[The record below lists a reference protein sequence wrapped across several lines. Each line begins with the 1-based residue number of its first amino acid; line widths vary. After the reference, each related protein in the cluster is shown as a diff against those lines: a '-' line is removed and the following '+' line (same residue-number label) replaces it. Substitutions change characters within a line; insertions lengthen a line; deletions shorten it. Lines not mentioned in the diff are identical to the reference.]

1 MNEDEQTFTDL
12 VGNTVKVGD
21 TVAYGVR
28 DGNTGK
34 TKAGAV
40 VSIQPEPGYQPKV
53 GVRVFAASPWG
64 SQISGR
70 VSYPNPEKMVKVAD
84 RG

>member
-1 MNEDEQTFTDL
+1 MNEDEHTFTDL
-12 VGNTVKVGD
+12 VGNTVKVSD

-28 DGNTGK
+28 DGNTGE
-34 TKAGAV
+34 TKVGAV
-40 VSIQPEPGYQPKV
+40 VSIQPVPGYQPKV
-53 GVRVFAASPWG
+53 GVRVFVASPWG
-64 SQISGR
+64 SRISGR